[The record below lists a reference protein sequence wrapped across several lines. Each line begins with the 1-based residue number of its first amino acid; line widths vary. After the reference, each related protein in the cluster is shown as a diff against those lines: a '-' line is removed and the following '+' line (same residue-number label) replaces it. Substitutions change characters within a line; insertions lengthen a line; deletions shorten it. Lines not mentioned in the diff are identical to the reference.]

1 MKLKKKAKK
10 LVILLLII
18 VLLVGGYFIYD
29 RFIDTNVKESITI
42 DKIPGYGYKL
52 KDNKPLKY
60 IKMFIFDFYSLK
72 DKTLKTDIGGV
83 EFVHPDIL
91 TNFVENA
98 ENTYYKNVQNNLY
111 GKRKQSLPAVDNVK
125 IKSIEQDTY
134 KYNNTVDDKAYKVK
148 ATWTYNSAKYDDYQ
162 KEAEL
167 VIVHKGKKLYIVES
181 IDPNEDIEKEDE

>member
-1 MKLKKKAKK
+1 
-10 LVILLLII
+10 
-18 VLLVGGYFIYD
+18 
-29 RFIDTNVKESITI
+29 
-42 DKIPGYGYKL
+42 
-52 KDNKPLKY
+52 
-60 IKMFIFDFYSLK
+60 MFIFDFYSLK